1 MKNKTRLLEEI
12 EKGKTLNE
20 LVETLDMRRQ
30 TIKAMIELLLHQG
43 KLKEV
48 DCNSTCDGCPMSKS
62 CPVPAGGRE
71 KLYVLAE
78 EEAPSD

>member
-12 EKGKTLNE
+12 EQGKTLDE
-20 LVETLDMRRQ
+20 LVATLEMRRQ
-30 TIKAMIELLLHQG
+30 TVKAMIELLVHQG

-48 DCNSTCDGCPMSKS
+48 DCNSSCDGCPMSKS
-62 CPVPAGGRE
+62 CPVPEGGRE

-78 EEAPSD
+78 EDETSD